1 MISFFV
7 QNTGNVIVDANI
19 YLENMKNYMKVLKLI
34 FFINFLGLPLKSL
47 YLNHNTHMLN
57 YIKYLLDDSDE
68 KETQFEKNF
77 YMEILEENRKIF
89 CKKLN
94 LDYNENNIIEIEKLI
109 KQELNN
115 EEYVGN
121 GNNFMG
127 DRSYNMSDNY
137 NFRQLIYFE
146 YLAPFL
152 KRNERIQ
159 E

>member
-1 MISFFV
+1 
-7 QNTGNVIVDANI
+7 
-19 YLENMKNYMKVLKLI
+19 MKVLKLI

-159 E
+159 EQNKYDKIT